1 MKLSKEFPIDIVIP
15 VFNEGESIIEV
26 IELLELNVKTKFRI
40 LICYDFDEDNTLEA
54 INRTERSAVIEFI
67 KNTGT
72 GPCDAVKS
80 GFNAS
85 NSECVIVYPGD
96 DISNQKI
103 IDTMYKKYVQGADVV
118 VASRFIPGGSMIGCP
133 LIKSILVRTASF
145 SLFMLSSIPVKDAS
159 NGFRLFSRKALNTIN
174 IQSTHGFTYS
184 LEILVKSDRLKLPIQ
199 EVPAQW
205 IERKEGKSNFKV
217 FFWLKMYLRWYLY
230 GLETSWF
237 NKPIT
242 PLCIKQGMMN
252 D

>member
-1 MKLSKEFPIDIVIP
+1 MKLNKEFPIDIVIP

-26 IELLELNVKTKFRI
+26 IELLELNVRTRFRI

-67 KNTGT
+67 KNTGN

-184 LEILVKSDRLKLPIQ
+184 LEILVKCDRLKLPIE

-205 IERKEGKSNFKV
+205 VERKEGKSNFKV
-217 FFWLKMYLRWYLY
+217 FFWLKMYLRWYRY
-230 GLETSWF
+230 GLATSWF
-237 NKPIT
+237 NKSIT
-242 PLCIKQGMMN
+242 PSCIKQGMIN
-252 D
+252 E

>member
-26 IELLELNVKTKFRI
+26 IELLEQNVKTKFRI

-85 NSECVIVYPGD
+85 NSECIIVYPGD

-145 SLFMLSSIPVKDAS
+145 SLFLLSSIPVKDAS
-159 NGFRLFSRKALNTIN
+159 NGFRLFSRKVLNTIN

-184 LEILVKSDRLKLPIQ
+184 LEILVKCDRLNLPIQ

-205 IERKEGKSNFKV
+205 VERKEGKSNFKV
-217 FFWLKMYLRWYLY
+217 FFWLKMYLRWYYY

-242 PLCIKQGMMN
+242 PLCIKQEMIN
-252 D
+252 E